1 MFSLLVMKDLVLI
14 GQHTSPKRA
23 MKEMDEL
30 YIVFTEINRKWR
42 TEVFYFENPT
52 STWYLSVCPHA
63 WSWTATCVKLS
74 IGPECDDLGRPE
86 RRLQLRHH

>member
-1 MFSLLVMKDLVLI
+1 MFSVLVMKDLVLI

-52 STWYLSVCPHA
+52 ST
-63 WSWTATCVKLS
+63 
-74 IGPECDDLGRPE
+74 
-86 RRLQLRHH
+86 